1 MGTDTMTEFILDRD
15 GRGFTVRVP
24 VPASAPLLK
33 VNDGHKPTHIKFQ
46 VNYDKGG
53 DSMFGGKARKRG
65 YRIRITP
72 VEFSDHLESMTLL
85 SGFNVS
91 GGYFMLEE
99 VKSFNAK
106 RLQAWASAVAPRIDA
121 ITQAFIDAD
130 HDSVVRLCEAV
141 RL

>member
-1 MGTDTMTEFILDRD
+1 MSTMMQLDRD
-15 GRGFTVRVP
+15 RRGFTVRVP
-24 VPASAPLLK
+24 VPETAPLLR

-46 VNYDKGG
+46 VSYDKGG

-65 YRIRITP
+65 YRLRITP
-72 VEFSDHLESMTLL
+72 VEVGDHFESTTFL

-91 GGYFMLEE
+91 GGYSMLEE
-99 VKSFNAK
+99 VKAFNAK
-106 RLQAWASAVAPRIDA
+106 RLQAWALAAAPHVDA

-130 HDSVVRLCEAV
+130 HDSVIRLCEAV

>member
-1 MGTDTMTEFILDRD
+1 MSTMMQLDRD

-24 VPASAPLLK
+24 VPATAPLLQ
-33 VNDGHKPTHIKFQ
+33 VNDGHKPTHVKFQ
-46 VNYDKGG
+46 VSYDKGG

-65 YRIRITP
+65 YRLRITP
-72 VEFSDHLESMTLL
+72 VEVGDHFESTTFL

-91 GGYFMLEE
+91 GGYSMLEE

-106 RLQAWASAVAPRIDA
+106 RLQAWALAAAPHVDA

-130 HDSVVRLCEAV
+130 RDSVTRLCEAV